1 MGQLP
6 RRQHQQQEGDIVFRA
21 TSIALAAAVL
31 SVVSQSGSAGPVY
44 FLVAERPE
52 VREHHDSFVLPLYEE
67 GHIAHARDLIARG
80 ADTAGEPIIFA
91 SIAPGADGINRN
103 LTHPS
108 QPLWSWHVTNFHGFG
123 DMGIE
128 LTDGWPTYIEKDV
141 QGWMDN
147 TGGEIG
153 FWSYTVV
160 AELPGYPD
168 VLPPPA
174 AIPLPAA
181 LPAAAFTLCG
191 IATVSRIRRRSTT

>member
-1 MGQLP
+1 VP
-6 RRQHQQQEGDIVFRA
+6 HHQQKEFVVGTQPGKWIQIVA
-21 TSIALAAAVL
+21 IAAVAFIPHIAF
-31 SVVSQSGSAGPVY
+31 GGPVY
-44 FLVAERPE
+44 FLVAERAE
-52 VREHHDSFVLPLYEE
+52 VRERYDSFVLPLMDEA
-67 GHIAHARDLIARG
+67 HIAHARDLIARG
-80 ADTAGEPIIFA
+80 PDEAGEPIIFA
-91 SIAPGADGINRN
+91 KIAPGADGINRN
-103 LTHPS
+103 LWHPS
-108 QPLWSWHVTNFHGFG
+108 QPQWSWHVTDVHGFG

-128 LTDGWPTYIEKDV
+128 LIDGWPTFIEDDV

-181 LPAAAFTLCG
+181 LPAAGVTACLVL
-191 IATVSRIRRRSTT
+191 AVRTVRRRRRS